1 MKEALQNGLNNTVSN
16 KTFMREILTLS
27 IGNLEEPFLINRL
40 YNMNLT
46 NSSETKLRRR
56 ETKMKKVF
64 LMLQN
69 IKEYIIKTS
78 NCKYSNSIS

>member
-1 MKEALQNGLNNTVSN
+1 MKEALQKQNGLNNTVSH
-16 KTFMREILTLS
+16 KTFMREILTKS

-46 NSSETKLRRR
+46 NSSETNLRRR

-64 LMLQN
+64 
-69 IKEYIIKTS
+69 S
-78 NCKYSNSIS
+78 